1 MEGVKALARSEEDL
15 LNPQKC
21 SQIIRSYKPLA
32 VINAAAYT
40 DVDKAEDEEET
51 ATLINGTAPGAM
63 SNACFDLGIPFVQ
76 ISTDYVFNGKGNTKW
91 ETYDKPDPQNA
102 YGRSK
107 LKGEQAVINSG
118 ANYAIIRTWIVSS
131 NGKKIFLKQF

>member
-1 MEGVKALARSEEDL
+1 MLRLSVLR
-15 LNPQKC
+15 
-21 SQIIRSYKPLA
+21 PLA

-76 ISTDYVFNGKGNTKW
+76 ISTDYVFNGKILN
-91 ETYDKPDPQNA
+91 
-102 YGRSK
+102 GRHMINQIHRMLMVEAN
-107 LKGEQAVINSG
+107 LKVN
-118 ANYAIIRTWIVSS
+118 
-131 NGKKIFLKQF
+131 KQ